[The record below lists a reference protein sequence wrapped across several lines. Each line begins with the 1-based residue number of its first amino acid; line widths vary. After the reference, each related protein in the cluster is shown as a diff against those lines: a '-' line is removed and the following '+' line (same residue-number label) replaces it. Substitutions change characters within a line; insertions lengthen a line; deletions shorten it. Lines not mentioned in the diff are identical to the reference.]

1 MISTITTVG
10 FGDVVPSTQSGLVL
24 TSILMV
30 VSSLYM
36 AMPLAVIGHSFNTI
50 WVNRKRIL
58 LLNKTRSRL
67 WKWGFG
73 PYEMRHLF
81 GLFDL
86 DQSDE
91 VDLPEFQILLKE
103 MDMGFKD
110 KEITELFKLID
121 KDNGGSI
128 DEKEFVKTLYP
139 EEYRVLYPKR
149 RMSQRMNSS
158 LDVAGSAV
166 L

>member
-1 MISTITTVG
+1 MSSQAFREALEALPALMFIMLVMAYGFAALLYLVEPRENMPTIAHAAWLVLATITTVG
-10 FGDVVPSTQSGLVL
+10 FGDVVPSTRAGLVV

-50 WVNRKRIL
+50 WANRKRIL

-67 WKWGFG
+67 SKWGFG
-73 PYEMRHLF
+73 PYEMSRLF

-91 VDLPEFQILLKE
+91 VDLPEFKILLL
-103 MDMGFKD
+103 GH
-110 KEITELFKLID
+110 IWT
-121 KDNGGSI
+121 
-128 DEKEFVKTLYP
+128 
-139 EEYRVLYPKR
+139 
-149 RMSQRMNSS
+149 
-158 LDVAGSAV
+158 
-166 L
+166 